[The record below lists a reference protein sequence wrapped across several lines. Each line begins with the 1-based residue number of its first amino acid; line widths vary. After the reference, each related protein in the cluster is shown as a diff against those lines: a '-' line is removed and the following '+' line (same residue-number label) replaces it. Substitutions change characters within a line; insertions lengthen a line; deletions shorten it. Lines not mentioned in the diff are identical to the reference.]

1 LGTIVLRARL
11 AVGRGENKPGRAGAR
26 LDRSAAFV
34 WMPWALACSVAR
46 LPIAMSFPPASP
58 QSRWFT
64 EEVQPHEPALRA
76 YLHRRFP
83 EARDVDDLVQES
95 YLRVLRARETG
106 PIASAKAY
114 LFTTAR
120 HLALA
125 LFRRPKIFSHI
136 PVTDP
141 AASGIIQEG
150 ADVIEQVSTTQEVAL
165 LLDAIDALPNRC
177 REIFILRKLQSLSQK
192 EIAAQLGLSEQTV
205 QVQVGR
211 GARKCAEFLR
221 RRGVTGRFGHELES
235 RGPISPFAAVVGAK
249 G

>member
-1 LGTIVLRARL
+1 
-11 AVGRGENKPGRAGAR
+11 
-26 LDRSAAFV
+26 
-34 WMPWALACSVAR
+34 
-46 LPIAMSFPPASP
+46 MSFPPASP

-83 EARDVDDLVQES
+83 GARDVDDLVQES
-95 YLRVLRARETG
+95 YLRVWRAREIG

-165 LLDAIDALPNRC
+165 LLDAIDVLPNRC
-177 REIFILRKLQSLSQK
+177 REIFILRKLQGLSQK

-221 RRGVTGRFGHELES
+221 RQGVTGRFGHE
-235 RGPISPFAAVVGAK
+235 RKPKGPNPEFSVVRDGE